1 MAPFQ
6 AQCPAGSWT
15 HKRGGGEHLR
25 PSCWGPSQGGPGDF
39 LPLPWPHLFVLEA
52 VQGGSATC
60 QQARPECVVP
70 FLNLN
75 GFII

>member
-1 MAPFQ
+1 MAQ
-6 AQCPAGSWT
+6 EAGLTS
-15 HKRGGGEHLR
+15 GGAPLTLH

-39 LPLPWPHLFVLEA
+39 LPLPWPHLFALEA

-60 QQARPECVVP
+60 QQARPECVV
-70 FLNLN
+70 LSLKLS